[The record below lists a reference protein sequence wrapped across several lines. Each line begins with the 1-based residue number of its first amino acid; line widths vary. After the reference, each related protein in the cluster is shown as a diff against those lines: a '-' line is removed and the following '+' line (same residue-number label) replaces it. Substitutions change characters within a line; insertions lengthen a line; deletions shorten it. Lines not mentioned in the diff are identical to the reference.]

1 MMINFT
7 LGIFILVIW
16 CLPVTIKGDV
26 QKNTFDLH
34 KSLLEYYDADVI
46 PRKNSEIIHVN
57 IKFHLMSLLCFDA
70 TEETL
75 ITAAW
80 LSIRWNDCSLKWD
93 ENPKYRNITETFLR
107 QQKVWKP
114 DLRLLNT
121 FETHRTLGSDDLL
134 VKVKQTGNVLWEP
147 GHRFKT
153 SCSLDISLY
162 PFDRQRC
169 FLEFSTW
176 MHLADVVKI
185 FSLYDEILFDEFEE
199 NGEWKIVST
208 RSESG
213 YVPGEGYLPL
223 FTFTLTLQRR
233 TLYYALTICV
243 PILILAILNCL
254 VYMLPSD
261 SGEKI
266 SFCLTVLLAYMVYIS
281 FLSDNLPRT
290 SKTTSYL
297 VVYIS
302 LMICFSFLSVL
313 NSVIV
318 LLYWHRD
325 NVSVGNTYT
334 DDHDWKCI
342 ASACRMCSRRN
353 GSTTANENTQTLHEA
368 ITTAISG
375 DRDIDRKSKNTKKLA
390 NVLDKI
396 FCIVMIFLTLT
407 TTIVIAALTLT
418 STYSAPF

>member
-1 MMINFT
+1 MMTDFT
-7 LGIFILVIW
+7 VGFFIMVIW
-16 CLPVTIKGDV
+16 CLPLTIKGDV
-26 QKNTFDLH
+26 QKNTLDLH
-34 KSLLEYYDADVI
+34 KSLLEYYDTDVI

-57 IKFHLMSLLCFDA
+57 MTFNLVSLLRVDA
-70 TEETL
+70 TEEVL

-80 LSIRWNDCSLKWD
+80 LSITWNDCSLKWD
-93 ENPKYRNITETFLR
+93 ENPKYKNITDTYL
-107 QQKVWKP
+107 QQRKVWKP

-121 FETHRTLGSDDLL
+121 VETLRTLGSDDFL
-134 VKVKQTGNVLWEP
+134 VKVKHNGNVLWEP

-162 PFDRQRC
+162 PFDRKRC
-169 FLEFSTW
+169 FLKFSTW
-176 MHLADVVKI
+176 MHVTDLVTI
-185 FSLYDEILFDEFEE
+185 FSLYDEIVFDGFEE

-208 RSESG
+208 HSESG
-213 YVPGEGYLPL
+213 YLTGEGYYLPQ
-223 FTFTLTLQRR
+223 FTITLTLQRR

-243 PILILAILNCL
+243 PILILSILNCL

-266 SFCLTVLLAYMVYIS
+266 SLCLTVLLAYMVYIS

-297 VVYIS
+297 VVYLS

-318 LLYWHRD
+318 LLYWHRY
-325 NVSVGNTYT
+325 NVSVRNTYT

-353 GSTTANENTQTLHEA
+353 VSTTANENSQTLDEA
-368 ITTAISG
+368 ITTAMSG
-375 DRDIDRKSKNTKKLA
+375 DRDIDHNSKNTKILA

-396 FCIVMIFLTLT
+396 FCIVMIILTLT
-407 TTIVIAALTLT
+407 TTVAIAALTLT
-418 STYSAPF
+418 ST